1 MREEFFSR
9 FGKPQ
14 VAAEKLQ
21 RYVKFLHTVA
31 EFCATTKLKVAYA
44 NEMGD
49 RVWFHTANGFYGGDL
64 QFLPNGTMNDRS
76 KPRYIY
82 TGPFVHKEKASANSN
97 RNQRDSEKITGIL
110 SALRRNEEI
119 PEERD
124 IFSEFM
130 PGISYGFNSCT
141 QHKPKPSINLD
152 SDETYALIEF
162 YLNNNPTFAAQH
174 RNRLESK
181 YESYLDELDKI
192 KDAKANLTRFAK
204 GSKIIGIIPD
214 PAPTGVGAPD
224 YYYVV
229 GEAMLD
235 GAQSDAV
242 VLQSP
247 LERYDSLSTSPV
259 AADAA
264 IIRTYTTGKSWFAK
278 DNELGIPMGD
288 KYYEDIDVGVG
299 YASHETGWWVV
310 IPNNAS

>member
-14 VAAEKLQ
+14 EAAEAL
-21 RYVKFLHTVA
+21 RRNVKFLHTVA
-31 EFCATTKLKVAYA
+31 EFCATTKLKVSYA
-44 NEMGD
+44 NSMGD
-49 RVWFHTANGFYGGDL
+49 RVWFHTSNGFYGGEL
-64 QFLPNGTMNDRS
+64 QFYPNGMGRDR
-76 KPRYIY
+76 KPRYVY
-82 TGPFVHKEKASANSN
+82 TGPFVSKEKASANSN

-110 SALRRNEEI
+110 SALKRYDEI
-119 PEERD
+119 PEERA
-124 IFSEFM
+124 IFSRFM
-130 PGISYGFNSCT
+130 SGINYGFNSCT
-141 QHKPKPSINLD
+141 QHKPKPSISLD

-204 GSKIIGIIPD
+204 GSKIIGIVPD
-214 PAPTGVGAPD
+214 PVPIGLGSPD

-229 GEAMLD
+229 GEARLD
-235 GAQSDAV
+235 GENRNSV
-242 VLQSP
+242 VIQCP

-264 IIRTYTTGKSWFAK
+264 IIRTYATGKPWFEK

-299 YASHETGWWVV
+299 YANHETGWWVV
-310 IPNNAS
+310 IPNNAA